1 MNGTHA
7 PEEEPPQVEASAGSI
22 PALDR
27 HVLERTAAHLHER
40 YARVAD
46 RPTVDRI
53 LAESYREM
61 DRQATVKAYLPLL
74 AGNFADSQLRA
85 LGITQGIIESPLPRV
100 LFIDDVNA
108 GRSQMAASLMLKH
121 SAGRITARSAG
132 LAPAG
137 HLHED
142 AVTVMREIG
151 IPLEHAYP
159 KPLSEDVHRAAQ
171 HVVTFACADQVAQL
185 PGQDTRD
192 WDIPS
197 FVGRSL
203 EDIRAMRDD
212 LEARVLKLMRE
223 IGVQPGAE
231 LGGRRDSTAGGE
243 AHGESGSEADGDADG
258 EGRAENP
265 ALRMSA

>member
-1 MNGTHA
+1 MNGKHA
-7 PEEEPPQVEASAGSI
+7 LQEESLQGDAGTAASI

-46 RPTVDRI
+46 RPTVDRV

-61 DRQATVKAYLPLL
+61 DRRATVKAYLPLL
-74 AGNFADSQLRA
+74 AGNFADSRLRA
-85 LGITQGIIESPLPRV
+85 LGIAQGIIESPLPRV

-108 GRSQMAASLMLKH
+108 GRSQMAASLLLRH

-142 AVTVMREIG
+142 AVTVMAEIG
-151 IPLEHAYP
+151 VPLDQAYP

-171 HVVTFACADQVAQL
+171 HVVTFACAEQVEQL
-185 PGQDTRD
+185 PGQDVRD

-212 LEARVLKLMRE
+212 LEARVLDLMRE
-223 IGVQPGAE
+223 LGVQP
-231 LGGRRDSTAGGE
+231 D
-243 AHGESGSEADGDADG
+243 GSVDGDVGGDSDG
-258 EGRAENP
+258 HGDGRQGSA

>member
-1 MNGTHA
+1 MNGKHA
-7 PEEEPPQVEASAGSI
+7 LQEASPPSGPGTAPSI

-53 LAESYREM
+53 LTESYREM
-61 DRQATVKAYLPLL
+61 DRRATVKAYLPLL
-74 AGNFADSQLRA
+74 AGNFADSQLRS
-85 LGITQGIIESPLPRV
+85 LGIAQGIIESPLPRV

-108 GRSQMAASLMLKH
+108 GRSQMAASLLLKH
-121 SAGRITARSAG
+121 SAGCITARSAG
-132 LAPAG
+132 LVPAG

-142 AVTVMREIG
+142 AVAVMTEIG
-151 IPLEHAYP
+151 IPLADAYP
-159 KPLSEDVHRAAQ
+159 KPLSQDVHRAAQ
-171 HVVTFACADQVAQL
+171 YVVTFACAKQVEQL
-185 PGQDTRD
+185 PGQDVRD

-212 LEARVLKLMRE
+212 LESRVLGLMRE
-223 IGVQPGAE
+223 LGVRPADPGE
-231 LGGRRDSTAGGE
+231 P
-243 AHGESGSEADGDADG
+243 
-258 EGRAENP
+258 RATP
-265 ALRMSA
+265 IPPMGT